1 MTISLISDELRQAST
16 PKKELLE
23 RMDRIIPW
31 SRWIELVLPYY
42 YKGERGNKPFP
53 LERMLR
59 IYVIQNLY
67 NLADMAAKN
76 EIIDSRAFS
85 DFCGVD
91 SSNQVPDGDTIGRFR
106 NILKSNSLQ
115 DQLFDDVVRLLESE
129 GLILHRGTIVDSTLI
144 ASPSS
149 TKNKEKSRDP
159 EAHQSKKGNQWH
171 FGYKAHI
178 GVDTDTGLIHTL
190 ETTAG
195 NISDVSMT
203 SKLLTG
209 EEEEVNGDAGYLG
222 ANKRKDAITRNKFG
236 KKIKYRICRRPSQY
250 KARKAEYRKSSVRCK
265 VEHVFGVI
273 KNLFRCRKTR
283 YRGKAKVDSQ
293 LKMVFALGEPL
304 PGRYPLWASGLSEFT
319 FGALLWGSVVVPYTR
334 LSSLPYYCVLYGV
347 SLDKIRGVDPCKQNA
362 YIASIVKNSSINY
375 VVKRN
380 RRSKYSFLSEN
391 EQVFDGT
398 VSDESV
404 VDRLLQE
411 SDVYSIRSALL
422 KLSARDR
429 TILGMK
435 YFDQAFFSA
444 LFYQF

>member
-1 MTISLISDELRQAST
+1 MDKQMTISLISDELRQAAT

-195 NISDVSMT
+195 NVSDVSMT

-236 KKIKYRICRRPSQY
+236 KKIKYRICRRPSTLKKLSRSGQY

-265 VEHVFGVI
+265 VEHVFGVV

-283 YRGKAKVDSQ
+283 YRGKEKVDSQ
-293 LKMVFALGEPL
+293 LKMVFALANL
-304 PGRYPLWASGLSEFT
+304 FLADTRYGLL
-319 FGALLWGSVVVPYTR
+319 A
-334 LSSLPYYCVLYGV
+334 
-347 SLDKIRGVDPCKQNA
+347 
-362 YIASIVKNSSINY
+362 
-375 VVKRN
+375 
-380 RRSKYSFLSEN
+380 
-391 EQVFDGT
+391 
-398 VSDESV
+398 
-404 VDRLLQE
+404 
-411 SDVYSIRSALL
+411 
-422 KLSARDR
+422 
-429 TILGMK
+429 
-435 YFDQAFFSA
+435 
-444 LFYQF
+444 

>member
-1 MTISLISDELRQAST
+1 METQLTLAMMNDELGQARTS
-16 PKKELLE
+16 KKEFLDKIE
-23 RMDRIIPW
+23 RIIPW
-31 SRWIELVLPYY
+31 DTFVGIIEPCY

-115 DQLFDDVVRLLESE
+115 DKLFDDVVRLLESE

-236 KKIKYRICRRPSQY
+236 KKIKYRICRRPSTLKKLSRSGQY

-265 VEHVFGVI
+265 VEHVFGVV

-283 YRGKAKVDSQ
+283 YRGKEKVDSQ
-293 LKMVFALGEPL
+293 LKMVFALANL
-304 PGRYPLWASGLSEFT
+304 FLADTRYGL
-319 FGALLWGSVVVPYTR
+319 
-334 LSSLPYYCVLYGV
+334 
-347 SLDKIRGVDPCKQNA
+347 
-362 YIASIVKNSSINY
+362 
-375 VVKRN
+375 
-380 RRSKYSFLSEN
+380 
-391 EQVFDGT
+391 
-398 VSDESV
+398 
-404 VDRLLQE
+404 
-411 SDVYSIRSALL
+411 
-422 KLSARDR
+422 
-429 TILGMK
+429 
-435 YFDQAFFSA
+435 QA
-444 LFYQF
+444 

>member
-1 MTISLISDELRQAST
+1 M
-16 PKKELLE
+16 
-23 RMDRIIPW
+23 
-31 SRWIELVLPYY
+31 
-42 YKGERGNKPFP
+42 
-53 LERMLR
+53 R

-106 NILKSNSLQ
+106 NILKANSLQ
-115 DQLFDDVVRLLESE
+115 DKLFDDVVRLLESE

-178 GVDTDTGLIHTL
+178 GADTDTGLIHTL

-195 NISDVSMT
+195 NVSDVSMT

-209 EEEEVNGDAGYLG
+209 KEEEVHGDAGYVG
-222 ANKRKDAITRNKFG
+222 AEKREDAVTRNKFG
-236 KKIKYRICRRPSQY
+236 RKIKYRICRRPSTLKKLSRSGQY
-250 KARKAEYRKSSVRCK
+250 KARKAEHRKSSVRCK
-265 VEHVFGVI
+265 VEHVFGVV

-293 LKMVFALGEPL
+293 LKMVFALANL
-304 PGRYPLWASGLSEFT
+304 FLADTRYGL
-319 FGALLWGSVVVPYTR
+319 
-334 LSSLPYYCVLYGV
+334 
-347 SLDKIRGVDPCKQNA
+347 
-362 YIASIVKNSSINY
+362 
-375 VVKRN
+375 
-380 RRSKYSFLSEN
+380 
-391 EQVFDGT
+391 
-398 VSDESV
+398 
-404 VDRLLQE
+404 
-411 SDVYSIRSALL
+411 
-422 KLSARDR
+422 
-429 TILGMK
+429 
-435 YFDQAFFSA
+435 QA
-444 LFYQF
+444 

>member
-1 MTISLISDELRQAST
+1 MDKQMTISLISDELRQAAT

-31 SRWIELVLPYY
+31 SRWTELVVPYY
-42 YKGERGNKPFP
+42 YKGEHGNKPYP

-67 NLADMAAKN
+67 NLADMAAKY
-76 EIIDSRAFS
+76 EIMDSRAFS

-106 NILKSNSLQ
+106 NILKENELQ
-115 DQLFDDVVRLLESE
+115 DKLFDDVVRLLESV

-149 TKNKEKSRDP
+149 TKNKKKSRDP

-178 GVDTDTGLIHTL
+178 GADTGT
-190 ETTAG
+190 
-195 NISDVSMT
+195 
-203 SKLLTG
+203 
-209 EEEEVNGDAGYLG
+209 EEEVNGDAGYVG

-236 KKIKYRICRRPSQY
+236 KKIKYRICRRPSTLKKLSRSGQY

-265 VEHVFGVI
+265 VEHVFGVV

-293 LKMVFALGEPL
+293 LKMVFALANL
-304 PGRYPLWASGLSEFT
+304 FLADTHYGL
-319 FGALLWGSVVVPYTR
+319 
-334 LSSLPYYCVLYGV
+334 
-347 SLDKIRGVDPCKQNA
+347 
-362 YIASIVKNSSINY
+362 
-375 VVKRN
+375 
-380 RRSKYSFLSEN
+380 
-391 EQVFDGT
+391 
-398 VSDESV
+398 
-404 VDRLLQE
+404 
-411 SDVYSIRSALL
+411 
-422 KLSARDR
+422 
-429 TILGMK
+429 
-435 YFDQAFFSA
+435 QA
-444 LFYQF
+444 